1 MFLRTF
7 KSSYFEY
14 RDNMDPRCK
23 SDKEIKHQEKFN
35 DKYKKRFKI
44 KRFASDD
51 SSFVQHHETIST
63 ATFVNVCATELV

>member
-1 MFLRTF
+1 MY
-7 KSSYFEY
+7 K
-14 RDNMDPRCK
+14 C
-23 SDKEIKHQEKFN
+23 
-35 DKYKKRFKI
+35 KKRFKI